1 MKPLFIIPCAIMI
14 GSKKEDYLERFFQL
28 QHTIDSI
35 LSRFKEPTIHVYEL
49 SGNKI
54 AGLFLNDLSKNCQVY
69 TSENDQEVFSIKSGA
84 KKVRLPV
91 VDKIRPAYE
100 KGYIKN
106 ATESMIICRALDKI
120 DPKEY
125 DRIFKITG
133 RYFFNQDFIL
143 DEHIR
148 YGKITLKNKS
158 KCGHG
163 KKYTKTD
170 YLRSCMYW
178 SACTS
183 MHKELKHGFKQI
195 HNYIMEHS
203 DGRGIASIENG
214 LDLFFSDDLIHSIE
228 HTGVS
233 GRVDGQYFYVD

>member
-14 GSKKEDYLERFFQL
+14 GSKTEDYLERFFQL

-49 SGNKI
+49 SGNKV
-54 AGLFLNDLSKNCQVY
+54 LEMFLNDLSKNCNVY
-69 TSENDQEVFSIKSGA
+69 TSENDQEFLNIKNRAGSV
-84 KKVRLPV
+84 KLPV
-91 VDKIRPAYE
+91 VDEIRPAYE

-106 ATESMIICRALDKI
+106 ATESMIICRALDEI
-120 DPKEY
+120 DPRES

-133 RYFFNQDFIL
+133 RYFFNQGFIL

-170 YLRSCMYW
+170 YLRHCMYW

-183 MHKELKHGFKQI
+183 MYEELKHGFKQI
-195 HNYIMEHS
+195 HNYVMEHS
-203 DGRGIASIENG
+203 DGKGIASIENG

-228 HTGVS
+228 TTGVS
-233 GRVDGQYFYVD
+233 GRVDGQHFYID